1 VPLGLSKGYDPT
13 PAVHIAYLF
22 DRPLPAKETDSEQ
35 ALKTI
40 AALARRGLRISLI
53 VPEGS
58 QGLALNSSSAELT
71 ARLQSYY
78 QLDGD
83 FETHVVANSYSW
95 WSTPRKW
102 QHARRAVQLAHT
114 LHPDVLYTRN
124 FPTLFGLGKQ
134 PLPFA
139 YETYRPWADQFPV
152 LRPSFRSSLGKRHC
166 LGAVLH
172 SQFAASRYAAWGI
185 DESKLAVV
193 WNGYD
198 PKYFAQR
205 PSLQEA
211 RNALGLAQDRPLVV
225 YTGHINATKGLD
237 MVVALAQ
244 RCPNVDFLLVGS
256 EGNGLI
262 ERMSRRYDNIKTVPW
277 QPFDR
282 TVSYLFAANV
292 LLLPPSRIPLRVI
305 GNTVLPMKLFLYLA
319 AGRPILAPRAADT
332 RELLRNES
340 EPDGNALLVAPGDA
354 SDAASALQRLVEDP
368 NLATRLSSAAL
379 ATSRGL
385 TWDARAEKIEQFL
398 TRRLHEVTPSTALDP
413 SIVEGLG
420 TGPTGAS
427 LA

>member
-1 VPLGLSKGYDPT
+1 MWQPP
-13 PAVHIAYLF
+13 VHIAYLF

-40 AALARRGLRISLI
+40 AALARRGLRVSLI
-53 VPEGS
+53 VPAASDSTSLGMSAARSPELPN
-58 QGLALNSSSAELT
+58 LALTQKLK
-71 ARLQSYY
+71 SYY
-78 QLDGD
+78 QLEGD
-83 FETHVVANSYSW
+83 FETHAVPNSYPR

-102 QHARRAVQLAHT
+102 QHARRAIQVAQQLKA
-114 LHPDVLYTRN
+114 DVLYTRN
-124 FPTLFGLGKQ
+124 FPTLFRLDQ
-134 PLPFA
+134 QALPFA

-152 LRPSFRSSLGKRHC
+152 LRPSFRSALGQRHC

-185 DESKLAVV
+185 DETKLSVV

-211 RNALGLAQDRPLVV
+211 RNELGLAQDRPLVV

-237 MVVALAQ
+237 MVWALAQ

-262 ERMSRRYDNIKTVPW
+262 ERMSRRQSNIKTVPW

-319 AGRPILAPRAADT
+319 AGRPILAPRAPDT
-332 RELLRNES
+332 RELLRDES
-340 EPDGNALLVAPGDA
+340 EANGNALLVAPGDA
-354 SDAASALQRLVEDP
+354 SGAANALQRLVTDRT
-368 NLATRLSSAAL
+368 LAERLSNSAL
-379 ATSRGL
+379 ATSQGL

-398 TRRLHEVTPSTALDP
+398 TRRLREVTSNR
-413 SIVEGLG
+413 
-420 TGPTGAS
+420 AS
-427 LA
+427 HA

>member
-1 VPLGLSKGYDPT
+1 
-13 PAVHIAYLF
+13 VHIAYLF

-35 ALKTI
+35 ALKTL
-40 AALARRGLRISLI
+40 AALARRGLRVSLI
-53 VPEGS
+53 VPAGS
-58 QGLALNSSSAELT
+58 SGLARGSSSADLT
-71 ARLQSYY
+71 AELQRYY
-78 QLDGD
+78 QLEGD

-102 QHARRAVQLAHT
+102 QHARRAVQLAHS
-114 LHPDVLYTRN
+114 LKPDLLYTRN
-124 FPTLFGLGKQ
+124 FPTLFGLPKQ
-134 PLPFA
+134 QLPYA
-139 YETYRPWADQFPV
+139 YETYRPWADQFPM
-152 LRPSFRSSLGKRHC
+152 LRSAFRRALNKEHC

-172 SQFAASRYAAWGI
+172 SQFAASRYQAWGI

-205 PSLQEA
+205 PSLEQA
-211 RNALGLAQDRPLVV
+211 RNALGLAHDRPLVV

-262 ERMSRRYDNIKTVPW
+262 ERMSRRYPNIKTVPW

-282 TVSYLFAANV
+282 TVSYLFAADV

-319 AGRPILAPRAADT
+319 AGRPILAPRAPDT
-332 RELLRNES
+332 RELLKDES

-354 SDAASALQRLVEDP
+354 AGAASAVQRLLDDRS
-368 NLATRLSSAAL
+368 LAARLSQAAL
-379 ATSRGL
+379 ATSQGL
-385 TWDARAEKIEQFL
+385 TWEARALKLEQFL
-398 TRRLHEVTPSTALDP
+398 TRRLREVTSERSGKGSSHA
-413 SIVEGLG
+413 
-420 TGPTGAS
+420 
-427 LA
+427 

>member
-1 VPLGLSKGYDPT
+1 M
-13 PAVHIAYLF
+13 HIAYLF

-40 AALARRGLRISLI
+40 AALARRGLRVSLI
-53 VPEGS
+53 VPAGT
-58 QGLALNSSSAELT
+58 QGLKLGSSSAELT
-71 ARLQSYY
+71 AELQRYY
-78 QLDGD
+78 QLEGD
-83 FETHVVANSYSW
+83 FDTHVVANSYSW

-102 QHARRAVQLAHT
+102 QHARRAVELAHS
-114 LHPDVLYTRN
+114 LEPDLLYTRN

-134 PLPFA
+134 SLPYA

-152 LRPSFRSSLGKRHC
+152 LRPAFRRALSKEHC

-185 DESKLAVV
+185 DDTKLNVV

-205 PSLQEA
+205 PSLEQA
-211 RNALGLAQDRPLVV
+211 RSDLGLALDRPLVV

-262 ERMSRRYDNIKTVPW
+262 ERMSRRYPNIKTVPW

-282 TVSYLFAANV
+282 TVSYLFAADV

-319 AGRPILAPRAADT
+319 AGRPILAPRAPDT
-332 RELLRNES
+332 RELLTDET
-340 EPDGNALLVAPGDA
+340 EAEGNALLVAPGDA
-354 SDAASALQRLVEDP
+354 AGAASAVQRLLDDRS
-368 NLATRLSSAAL
+368 LATRLSQNAL
-379 ATSRGL
+379 ATSQGL
-385 TWDARAEKIEQFL
+385 TWDARAEKVERFL
-398 TRRLHEVTPSTALDP
+398 TRRLHEVTPK
-413 SIVEGLG
+413 GLG
-420 TGPTGAS
+420 HA
-427 LA
+427 